1 MDVVGDLSWVEA
13 FDGCGGQPELEDKE
27 KITIL
32 VRDEQIKIIG
42 IEKDLIYLHKF
53 CLDKRL
59 QTV

>member
-32 VRDEQIKIIG
+32 VRDEQIKTIG
-42 IEKDLIYLHKF
+42 IEKNLFIF
-53 CLDKRL
+53 TSCLDKRL